1 MNRSR
6 RSRQGEANRVIQP
19 GGIVVESGLN
29 TPAGGDR
36 DTETAPSVKSRIQL
50 IVIRSD
56 REPWRQAASER
67 IQNDEPGNIR
77 VEKSVQ
83 FNCICKYK
91 KQSGYNLHVRRS
103 TSGWEIFWVVRYG
116 QPSQLKSHVCWSK
129 GVSEQK
135 AQEVKWGG
143 KTGEGNPIDYCQRRW
158 NRGGQETEENKFI
171 LLPHCYLSGN
181 HHLTRVKRFMP
192 FWQLVA
198 QYSWQGLPRQIW
210 GPVRFQIRTY
220 RHTLRWFTK
229 PILL

>member
-1 MNRSR
+1 MMNRSR

-83 FNCICKYK
+83 FNCICK
-91 KQSGYNLHVRRS
+91 
-103 TSGWEIFWVVRYG
+103 
-116 QPSQLKSHVCWSK
+116 
-129 GVSEQK
+129 
-135 AQEVKWGG
+135 
-143 KTGEGNPIDYCQRRW
+143 
-158 NRGGQETEENKFI
+158 
-171 LLPHCYLSGN
+171 
-181 HHLTRVKRFMP
+181 
-192 FWQLVA
+192 
-198 QYSWQGLPRQIW
+198 
-210 GPVRFQIRTY
+210 
-220 RHTLRWFTK
+220 
-229 PILL
+229 